1 MHSNK
6 RTRLDDE
13 NTDPSS
19 SGVSYVRAVSATS
32 PLKSSPISSL
42 ILGDMG
48 LGLLD
53 SDESNQS
60 SIIGKALSTIT
71 QPSSALSIIP
81 SENSNDSCSMFAH
94 SETDSNCG
102 SLSQA
107 FSSDIQMPSTDTKI
121 DLLSAEMIPGSADKF
136 EPVAGCSSAYQD
148 NTPANLVTL
157 NRTSFRGVF
166 DTAAHS
172 SGTAFAQQSSQFTVP
187 GSTVPAVG
195 VPADG
200 GRAIR
205 GTTAKKANR
214 LGIEGDKLPRS
225 PLAAIGNAQP
235 PKEADAPKANAAE
248 AAAAAAD
255 DFFLYQKRDP
265 RLYTGDDNF
274 ARLSDEML
282 LSVFKWLPKK
292 ALIRCSTVN
301 RRFYRVT
308 QDESLWP
315 RLDMTGKTIQPHALY
330 RILSRGVII
339 LRLAQSTVG
348 SGRCWRFVFFFF
360 YACDALH
367 LFSLSL
373 ALFLSIRADSR
384 ADVRQ
389 AADAEGFRVEA
400 AVSGPERGHDLAA
413 IAGATVRQVP
423 SAAQTEPRA
432 RAIE

>member
-1 MHSNK
+1 MCCCYSTNLVLFLTFSTQFPFITHSSK
-6 RTRLDDE
+6 RSRLDDE

-19 SGVSYVRAVSATS
+19 SGISYVRAASATS

-94 SETDSNCG
+94 SETDSNCDT
-102 SLSQA
+102 LSQA
-107 FSSDIQMPSTDTKI
+107 FSNEIRLPSTDSKI
-121 DLLSAEMIPGSADKF
+121 NLLSSEIIPGSADKF

-148 NTPANLVTL
+148 NTPANLVAL

-172 SGTAFAQQSSQFTVP
+172 SETMFGQQSSLFTVP
-187 GSTVPAVG
+187 DSSTLNVQPDGS
-195 VPADG
+195 
-200 GRAIR
+200 RAIR
-205 GTTAKKANR
+205 GASMKKSNR
-214 LGIEGDKLPRS
+214 LGVDGEKLPRS

-235 PKEADAPKANAAE
+235 PKETDASKVLANVAETADE
-248 AAAAAAD
+248 
-255 DFFLYQKRDP
+255 FFLYQKRDP

-274 ARLSDEML
+274 AELSDEVL
-282 LSVFKWLPKK
+282 LSIFKWLPKK

-339 LRLAQSTVG
+339 LRLAQSTV
-348 SGRCWRFVFFFF
+348 S
-360 YACDALH
+360 
-367 LFSLSL
+367 
-373 ALFLSIRADSR
+373 
-384 ADVRQ
+384 
-389 AADAEGFRVEA
+389 
-400 AVSGPERGHDLAA
+400 
-413 IAGATVRQVP
+413 
-423 SAAQTEPRA
+423 
-432 RAIE
+432 